1 MAYHFIDNVYTKS
14 FTPKEYQVEL
24 LDAAKNRNI
33 IVCVGNGPN
42 KTFIA
47 LKLIQELSSS
57 LRKSVRKGGQRM
69 VYLTATD
76 AAVSQMSVVLRNLTD
91 LSVGEYTNSEEDLDL
106 IQNQVIEA
114 CWHILANPEMRVV
127 GLTSPLMPGPGG
139 GEPGRLEAEVK
150 RLEHALHCKAET
162 ASDIVSV
169 LRYCS
174 KPKET
179 VIECDNYQLTE
190 LCAELEEHVAQ
201 THAFLEEH
209 RYDPSEIYDDDF
221 AEDLKDIPDPKTD
234 PFNILNDFREVLYSM
249 GPFCADKAALL
260 LLMQIEKLKVKTP
273 YERHYLLLCLVSS
286 VMLKIRYIFLFL
298 THLSCYRAI
307 IDSAFEEFDEKER
320 IYKFSSPKILKL
332 IEVLRQF
339 KPKISAQSNSLD
351 ETPSECSEVEE
362 KSSNG
367 NDESSSRVDKLETVV
382 EEENCVDSDKVHS
395 EIDSVPSNEVD
406 VFNNCIEG
414 NNVESKV
421 GNSNNITEE
430 NSVEVNSNPGNDELE
445 KELSNSSLESN
456 NRNKN
461 EQESQKDC
469 IIKNNIKNVSKS
481 NETEEQ
487 ISVVCNGCVANQSDP
502 IIQNGGDTI
511 NEISNPID
519 NNSPLKGCDD
529 NLKVLS
535 KEKDDD
541 RGENSDGCILNGSV
555 ESKNVIDSSH
565 INAGDILVINDDN
578 DRFINGD
585 RSKLVGSDDVIIKEK
600 SELISNDDFI
610 NNGRSELVGKDDVI
624 IKDGSELIGNGDV
637 INNGRLQLVGH
648 DDVINN
654 DKSELIGNDDNINV
668 GSELEGN
675 ENVRDSMDNEKS
687 ELVGNDLKDVTSNDR
702 SELVVGDDVK
712 VVTDNTKSKL
722 IGDVTEGSID
732 SGVATCDGMLS
743 NDERSVVEETATP
756 WEFQG
761 RGGRWRGRGR
771 GWRYRGRNQQHP
783 HVPRVNRFVLPE
795 DADSLCAL
803 VLVEKRFTAKILSHF
818 LNDLKRNDPDL
829 NHVCAQF
836 TVSKIADPV
845 KEPREAEIEHRKQ
858 EEVLKRFRM
867 RECNVLVGTSLLEDG
882 IDLPKCNLVVRYNV
896 ATNYRSYAQSKG
908 RARAPDSHYV
918 HLIER
923 ELCDAFI
930 TDLAQFMEI
939 EKMLLR
945 RCANQEPSEEEEREA
960 DLYNDCVVPY
970 KPKDDSES
978 CVSMSNSVVSVNR
991 YCAKLP
997 SDTFTRLTPQ
1007 ASLRRVYFN
1016 EQGMYVCTIRLP
1028 INSPVKQDIV
1038 GHPMPTRVLAR
1049 RIAAIE
1055 ACKTL
1060 HLAKELDDNMQPIGK
1075 ERFQMLDS
1083 PVEVPDPEEPPPQL
1097 WDVEP
1102 RPGTTKRRQYYYKRI
1117 AGALNDCR
1125 PREGTPAML
1134 YHLDMIL
1141 TCPLPEEQNTRGRKL
1156 HPPEDSAQGFGIL
1169 TLKTI
1174 PKICP
1179 FPIFTRSGEV
1189 RVSLNL
1195 CDTNVSLSEIQMTK
1209 ILTFL
1214 NFTFTSVLRLQKY
1227 LMLFDENAKENS
1239 YLIVP
1244 TRKNEQGVIEV
1255 DWDFLDVIFVRR
1267 TEVPH
1272 DIPDEERKDFVFDP
1286 VKYLDAVVMPWYRNQ
1301 DQPQYFYV
1309 AEICN
1314 HLNPKSS
1321 FPGYDYKTFEEY
1333 YYKKYGYLIQ
1343 NSNQPLLD
1351 VDHTSA
1357 RLNFLT
1363 PRYVNRKGVALPT
1376 SSEETKRA
1384 KRENLEQKQILV
1396 PELCM
1401 VHPFPASLW
1410 RKAVC
1415 LPCILYRI
1423 NALLLADEI
1432 RTTVS
1437 REIGLGMIDLK
1448 PDFDW
1453 KPLDFGWSLADVL
1466 RKSKEDNERL
1476 ALAKMKNLAKI
1487 TDGTETIGEDD
1498 AKEEKEENKDEVKN
1512 EAAESEKA
1520 EKPDETKD
1528 GEKKEEDECVEK
1540 EKEKD
1545 GDEEGKEEE
1554 EEKVEEKDAAWMEIG
1569 TWSNEMAIGGA
1580 FMLDD
1585 ATIDQFSSIRYGSPS
1600 WEVEAGIRGGVEY
1613 YDSEESD
1620 DSDSMVSYASSADEG
1635 GGGAGVRGGGLR
1647 IMFKSDYLAEAVE
1660 DDDDDDSQSDDL
1672 SNEVDWQ
1679 WQNEEVIVDLESE
1692 IELETKKYQ
1701 EAVVKNEE
1709 YIRNSSTFLKHNDCF
1724 VIAKNEVSKQ
1734 EDNDDKDATVT
1745 EKKDLGFV
1753 INGYAMP
1760 EKVNVFI
1767 KLKNFVHTVKII
1779 IMDCDTSDSG
1789 LDITSLDRSFNGS
1802 RSSLGSSSI
1811 SADLDVSDEMTSG
1824 FSFDSQPELDKH
1836 PGPSPSVLLQALTMS
1851 NANDGINLERLE
1863 TIGDSFLKFAIT
1875 TYLYCMYETVH
1886 EGKLSHLRS
1895 KQVSNLNLY
1904 RLGRHKVFG
1913 ESMIA
1918 TKFEPHDNWLPPCY
1932 FVPKELERA
1941 LIEAGVPAFQ
1951 WNQAELPSLRDMST
1965 DEINA
1970 IVKERGEQ
1978 LQGTVTDSPLSLE
1991 NLPCFVPYNLITQHS
2006 IPDKSI
2012 ADCVEALIGAYLIEC
2027 GPRGALIF
2035 MSWLGIK
2042 VLPSEEV
2049 EITDETAQQRP
2060 VGSHAPDENN
2070 KQVRYGFLQP
2080 PRSPLLRHVTHPEAE
2095 LERLLDGF
2103 DVFER
2108 SLRYRFNDRSYLLQ
2122 ACTHAS
2128 YQTNRLTDCYQR
2140 LEFLG
2145 DAVLGE
2151 EECEEAED
2159 VEVPKALGDVFESV
2173 AGAIFLDSGM
2183 SLDAVWMVYYHMMKN
2198 EIDQFSTNVPKS
2210 PIRELLELEPE
2221 TAKFG
2226 KPEKLADG
2234 RRVRVNVEVFG
2245 KGTYKGI
2252 GRNYRIA
2259 KCTAAKCALKQLKK
2273 QGLLAKKFSS
2283 RW

>member
-47 LKLIQELSSS
+47 LKLIQELSNS
-57 LRKSVRKGGQRM
+57 LRKSVRKDGQRM

-76 AAVSQMSVVLRNLTD
+76 SAVTQMAVVLRNLTD
-91 LSVGEYTNSEEDLDL
+91 LNVGEYTNSEKDLDL
-106 IQNQVIEA
+106 DHNQVLVMSSEACWYFLATGHLNFNIVNLLIADECHHSIRDHPMKKVIEA
-114 CWHILANPEMRVV
+114 CRHVLANPEMRVV

-190 LCAELEEHVAQ
+190 LCAELEEHVAH
-201 THAFLEEH
+201 TYAFLEDH

-234 PFNILNDFREVLYSM
+234 PFNILNDFREVLVSM

-286 VMLKIRYIFLFL
+286 VMLKIR
-298 THLSCYRAI
+298 AI
-307 IDSAFEEFDEKER
+307 IDSAFEVFDEKER

-332 IEVLRQF
+332 VEVLRQF
-339 KPKISAQSNSLD
+339 KPKKPAQSNALD
-351 ETPSECSEVEE
+351 EKPGECSEVGE
-362 KSSNG
+362 KSSNVEG
-367 NDESSSRVDKLETVV
+367 ESSSRIEKLATVV
-382 EEENCVDSDKVHS
+382 EEENIVESNKVDS
-395 EIDSVPSNEVD
+395 EIVSVPNNDREINNIESNRVENKVD
-406 VFNNCIEG
+406 DSCNRKEE
-414 NNVESKV
+414 NNVELDKV
-421 GNSNNITEE
+421 ES
-430 NSVEVNSNPGNDELE
+430 EVDGFLDNKSTGNDSLE
-445 KELSNSSLESN
+445 KQVLNSAGSESN
-456 NRNKN
+456 DFSSNHDKSEP
-461 EQESQKDC
+461 EQPPSDC
-469 IIKNNIKNVSKS
+469 IKNNLKNLSTS
-481 NETEEQ
+481 NKTEEQ
-487 ISVVCNGCVANQSDP
+487 ISVMCNGCVLNQTES
-502 IIQNGGDTI
+502 IIQNGDETV
-511 NEISNPID
+511 NEIPNLID
-519 NNSPLKGCDD
+519 NKSPSKGCDD
-529 NLKVLS
+529 QLKVVS
-535 KEKDDD
+535 KEEDDS
-541 RGENSDGCILNGSV
+541 RVENSGECILNGSV
-555 ESKNVIDSSH
+555 ESRNVLDVIDSKTLN
-565 INAGDILVINDDN
+565 IGDSLVIDN
-578 DRFINGD
+578 D
-585 RSKLVGSDDVIIKEK
+585 KT
-600 SELISNDDFI
+600 
-610 NNGRSELVGKDDVI
+610 ELV
-624 IKDGSELIGNGDV
+624 
-637 INNGRLQLVGH
+637 
-648 DDVINN
+648 
-654 DKSELIGNDDNINV
+654 
-668 GSELEGN
+668 
-675 ENVRDSMDNEKS
+675 
-687 ELVGNDLKDVTSNDR
+687 DR
-702 SELVVGDDVK
+702 R
-712 VVTDNTKSKL
+712 
-722 IGDVTEGSID
+722 DVTEGSID
-732 SGVATCDGMLS
+732 SGVANCGLSDGLMS
-743 NDERSVVEETATP
+743 NDDQSVVEETSAP

-783 HVPRVNRFVLPE
+783 HVPRVNRFIPPE

-803 VLVEKRFTAKILSHF
+803 ILVEKRFTAKILSHF

-858 EEVLKRFRM
+858 EEVLKRYGMEDLKNYLINNLYFEYSPNYLFYSYNFLVEILFVLNYNFGDSISLFKMSKRSM
-867 RECNVLVGTSLLEDG
+867 QYWNPESKNVMHVKLTS
-882 IDLPKCNLVVRYNV
+882 
-896 ATNYRSYAQSKG
+896 
-908 RARAPDSHYV
+908 
-918 HLIER
+918 
-923 ELCDAFI
+923 
-930 TDLAQFMEI
+930 
-939 EKMLLR
+939 MLLR

-960 DLYNDCVVPY
+960 DLYNDCVTPY

-1007 ASLRRVYFN
+1007 ASLRRIFFN
-1016 EQGMYVCTIRLP
+1016 EQDMYVCTIRLP

-1060 HLAKELDDNMQPIGK
+1060 HLARELDDNMQPIGK

-1083 PVEVPDPEEPPPQL
+1083 PAEVPDPDEPPPQL
-1097 WDVEP
+1097 WD
-1102 RPGTTKRRQYYYKRI
+1102 I

-1156 HPPEDSAQGFGIL
+1156 HPPEDSSQGFGIL

-1195 CDTNVSLSEIQMTK
+1195 CDTNVSLSESQMTK

-1244 TRKNEQGVIEV
+1244 TRRNERGVIEV
-1255 DWDFLDVIFVRR
+1255 DWDFLDVISVRR

-1437 REIGLGMIDLK
+1437 REIGLGMIELN

-1466 RKSKEDNERL
+1466 KKSKEDNERL

-1487 TDGTETIGEDD
+1487 TDGTETNGEEDAKGEDD
-1498 AKEEKEENKDEVKN
+1498 NKDEVKN
-1512 EAAESEKA
+1512 ETNESEKA
-1520 EKPDETKD
+1520 EKSDEIKD
-1528 GEKKEEDECVEK
+1528 GEKKEEDESGEK
-1540 EKEKD
+1540 EKAKD
-1545 GDEEGKEEE
+1545 GDEEGKDDE
-1554 EEKVEEKDAAWMEIG
+1554 EEKGEEKDAAWMEIG
-1569 TWSNEMAIGGA
+1569 TWTNEMAIGGA

-1585 ATIDQFSSIRYGSPS
+1585 ATIDQFSSIRYGSPTS
-1600 WEVEAGIRGGVEY
+1600 WDVEAGMRSGGEY

-1620 DSDSMVSYASSADEG
+1620 DSEGDSYASSTVDE
-1635 GGGAGVRGGGLR
+1635 GGAGVRGGGLR

-1660 DDDDDDSQSDDL
+1660 DDDDDDTQSDDV
-1672 SNEVDWQ
+1672 SNCLDWQ
-1679 WQNEEVIVDLESE
+1679 WQNEEVIVDLEAE
-1692 IELETKKYQ
+1692 IELESKKYR
-1701 EAVVKNEE
+1701 EAVVRNEE
-1709 YIRNSSTFLKHNDCF
+1709 YIRNSSTFLKHDDCF
-1724 VIAKNEVSKQ
+1724 VIPKNEVTKQ
-1734 EDNDDKDATVT
+1734 DDNEDKVAAVT

-1760 EKVNVFI
+1760 EKFI
-1767 KLKNFVHTVKII
+1767 
-1779 IMDCDTSDSG
+1779 DCNTSDSG
-1789 LDITSLDRSFNGS
+1789 ISLDRSINGS
-1802 RSSLGSSSI
+1802 SSSLGSSSM
-1811 SADLDVSDEMTSG
+1811 SADFDLSDELTSG
-1824 FSFDSQPELDKH
+1824 FSCDSQPELAKH

-1886 EGKLSHLRS
+1886 EGKLSHLQGR
-1895 KQVSNLNLY
+1895 QVSNLNLY

-1951 WNQAELPSLRDMST
+1951 WNQAELPALRDMST

-1978 LQGTVTDSPLSLE
+1978 LQGTVTDNPLSLE

-2049 EITDETAQQRP
+2049 EVTDETALQRP
-2060 VGSHAPDENN
+2060 VGSHRPDENN
-2070 KQVRYGFLQP
+2070 MQVRYGFLKP
-2080 PRSPLLRHVTHPEAE
+2080 PRSPLLRHVSNPEGE
-2095 LERLLDGF
+2095 LEKLLDGF

-2122 ACTHAS
+2122 AMTHAS
-2128 YQTNRLTDCYQR
+2128 YETNRLTDCYQR

-2145 DAVLGE
+2145 DAVLDYLITRHLYEDKRQHCPGDLTDLRSALVNNTIFASLAVRHGFHKFFCHLSPGLSEVIERFVRIQEENGHAISEECYLIGE

-2183 SLDAVWMVYYHMMKN
+2183 SLDAVWLVYYHMMKN
-2198 EIDQFSTNVPKS
+2198 EIDLFSTNVPKS

-2273 QGLLAKKFSS
+2273 QGLLAKKFNS